1 MPGCASSRLRTAAVA
16 GVLVVAVATPLVEML
31 CGPVVAPAFAE
42 MPDAGLREQQWSLAD
57 ANRSFE
63 AGRFDQALAAFEAAS
78 RDADVPLPADALR
91 RWGIAA
97 AESGWQLTAYLRLR
111 QFLDR
116 APPAPDRTALEGRVE
131 RALGGLLER
140 AVKRSRVVVFAGSRS
155 SADVPAERHVLRVAA
170 RDGRVTLEGV
180 SGGRVQSTVWE
191 GAREAPVTAY
201 LDLVRRLL
209 DARAFRVD
217 VPSQGLD
224 PGVPGLRRAA
234 ALRLVIGDEE
244 RSLQA
249 LRGSA
254 YEDLAELV
262 AVVFDFARGVAM
274 LP

>member
-1 MPGCASSRLRTAAVA
+1 MVGCVSRRLRVAAVA
-16 GVLVVAVATPLVEML
+16 GVLLIAVGSAA
-31 CGPVVAPAFAE
+31 APPASAE
-42 MPDAGLREQQWSLAD
+42 MPDPGLREQHWSLAE

-78 RDADVPLPADALR
+78 RDADLPLPDEAVR

-116 APPAPDRTALEGRVE
+116 SPTAPDRSVLEGRVE
-131 RALGGLLER
+131 RALGGLLDR
-140 AVKRSRVVVFAGSRS
+140 AVKRSRVVVFAESRS
-155 SADVPAERHVLRVAA
+155 TADAPAERHVLRLAA

-180 SGGRVQSTVWE
+180 GGGRVQSPVWE
-191 GAREAPVTAY
+191 RAREVPVAAY

-209 DARAFRVD
+209 EARTLRID
-217 VPSQGLD
+217 MPSQALD
-224 PGVPGLRRAA
+224 AGAPGLRRAA

-254 YEDLAELV
+254 YEDLAQLV
-262 AVVFDFARGVAM
+262 AVVFEFARGVAM

>member
-1 MPGCASSRLRTAAVA
+1 MAGCASSRLRSAAVVT
-16 GVLVVAVATPLVEML
+16 GVVLVAMAVFLAAPVA
-31 CGPVVAPAFAE
+31 APSAFAE
-42 MPDAGLREQQWSLAD
+42 MPDPGLREQQWSLAE
-57 ANRSFE
+57 AHRSFE

-78 RDADVPLPADALR
+78 RDADLPLPDEALR

-116 APPAPDRTALEGRVE
+116 SPTAPDRGVLEGRVD
-131 RALGGLLER
+131 RALGGLLDR
-140 AVKRSRVVVFAGSRS
+140 AVKRSRVVVFAESRS
-155 SADVPAERHVLRVAA
+155 SVDLPAERHVLRLAA

-180 SGGRVQSTVWE
+180 GGGRVQSPVWE
-191 GAREAPVTAY
+191 RAREVPAAAY

-209 DARAFRVD
+209 EARTLRMD
-217 VPSQGLD
+217 VPAQAIEAGA
-224 PGVPGLRRAA
+224 PGLRRAA

-254 YEDLAELV
+254 YEDLAQLV
-262 AVVFDFARGVAM
+262 AVVFEFARGVAM

>member
-1 MPGCASSRLRTAAVA
+1 MAGCASSRLRSAAVA
-16 GVLVVAVATPLVEML
+16 GILVAAAATPVVAPAVAPAI
-31 CGPVVAPAFAE
+31 APAFAE
-42 MPDAGLREQQWSLAD
+42 MPDPGLREQQWSLAE

-78 RDADVPLPADALR
+78 RDAEAPLPADAVR

-97 AESGWQLTAYLRLR
+97 AESGWHFTAYLRLR

-116 APPAPDRTALEGRVE
+116 SPPAPDRTALEGRVE
-131 RALGGLLER
+131 RALGSLLER
-140 AVKRSRVVVFAGSRS
+140 AVKRSRVVVLAESRS
-155 SADVPAERHVLRVAA
+155 SADLPAERHVLRLAA

-180 SGGRVQSTVWE
+180 GGGRVQSPVWE
-191 GAREAPVTAY
+191 PAREVSVTAY

-217 VPSQGLD
+217 VPPQGLD
-224 PGVPGLRRAA
+224 PGAPGLRRAA

-254 YEDLAELV
+254 YADLAELV
-262 AVVFDFARGVAM
+262 AVVFEFARGVAM